1 MKKIPISIILFFTSI
16 ITINLS
22 SCINDKS
29 TENEQRRKANFVL
42 TDSIILS
49 IDTST
54 STESG
59 TLLFYSDQNLNKDY
73 IVYYDNITRKITFID
88 LKTQKVDFKI
98 NIHNKGKNAISYYA
112 GFCIKN
118 LDSIYVFSAGLKIY
132 RINRYGEI
140 LSTIDYDTLVSD
152 FPIVPLSSFSK
163 FHTNA
168 IIVKNEMYVIQGD
181 ATYHYS
187 DINDPTK
194 YNFCYKVNLNKNTV
208 NLMKIHHPDNYWAKG
223 VKELLVSWDYNGSSF
238 VYSPLYSNDI
248 YLSKNNNKID
258 KIYKIKSRYINS
270 LNFYNPNNIPSQE
283 EYLENRLLYQRYLGI
298 IYDPYND
305 CYYRFFWSGMDI
317 TNFSDEELVKNY
329 KNIPTFG
336 ISVINKNFQIVDEII
351 LPEYTYTPHKYFI
364 TEKGLAI
371 SADHPDNPSLTES
384 KWIFH
389 IYNLKTIK

>member
-1 MKKIPISIILFFTSI
+1 MKKYSVTITFIIISI

-22 SCINDKS
+22 SCNNHRTI
-29 TENEQRRKANFVL
+29 ENKKKIKNSFAL

-59 TLLFYSDQNLNKDY
+59 TLLFYNDKKLNKDY
-73 IVYYDNITRKITFID
+73 LVYYDNITRKITFID
-88 LKTQKVDFKI
+88 IKARNVDFKI
-98 NIHNKGKNAISYYA
+98 RIDDNGKNAISYYA
-112 GFCIKN
+112 GFCVKN

-132 RINRYGEI
+132 RINKYGEI
-140 LSTIDYDTLVSD
+140 LSTISYDTLVSD

-181 ATYHYS
+181 ANFHYY

-194 YNFCYKVNLNKNTV
+194 YNFCYKVNLRTNKVKIMN
-208 NLMKIHHPDNYWAKG
+208 IHHPKNYWDKG
-223 VKELLVSWDYNGSSF
+223 VRELLVSWDFNGSSF

-248 YLSKNNNKID
+248 YLSKNNIKID
-258 KIYKIKSRYINS
+258 STYCIESSYINS
-270 LNFYNPNNIPSQE
+270 INYYNPNNIPSQE

-298 IYDPYND
+298 IYDRYHD
-305 CYYRFFWSGMDI
+305 CYYRFFWPGMDI
-317 TNFSDEELVKNY
+317 TNLSDEELVRRY

-336 ISVINKNFQIVDEII
+336 ITVINSNFQVIDEII
-351 LPEYTYTPHKYFI
+351 LPEYTYTPHKYFV
-364 TEKGLAI
+364 TKKGLAI
-371 SADHPDNPSLTES
+371 SADHPDNPKLKEN

-389 IYNLKTIK
+389 IYSFKNN